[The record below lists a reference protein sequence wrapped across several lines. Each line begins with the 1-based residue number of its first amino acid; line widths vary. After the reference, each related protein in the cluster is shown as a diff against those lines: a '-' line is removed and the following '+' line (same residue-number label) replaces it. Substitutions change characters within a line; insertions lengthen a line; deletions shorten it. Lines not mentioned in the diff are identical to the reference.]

1 MKPNKSRTMLTDKNY
16 NYKEKNNLIRLKIP
30 TIFILI
36 CYLFI
41 LSCYQMSGVTNQEIK
56 IQNVNR
62 SLMCPVCPGE
72 SIDQSQ
78 HPLAVQMRNVVE
90 TKINEG
96 WTENQVRDFF
106 E

>member
-1 MKPNKSRTMLTDKNY
+1 MARK
-16 NYKEKNNLIRLKIP
+16 
-30 TIFILI
+30 
-36 CYLFI
+36 C
-41 LSCYQMSGVTNQEIK
+41 QEIK

-106 E
+106 EERYGTAVLLEKLID